1 MIQALGTHQA
11 TGCELVIFDCDGVLV
26 DSERITNTVFCSM
39 LNDLGLQVS
48 LPDMFERFV
57 GLSMGQCMELV
68 TEMLGA
74 PPPVGFVDELR
85 LRTAAALRA
94 QITAIPGVEDM
105 LLSLSIPF
113 CVASSGHHDKIR
125 LTLGTTGLLK
135 HFEGRI
141 FSVADVERPK
151 PAPDVFL
158 LAARELG
165 VEPSACVVVEDTP
178 TGVRAGV
185 AAGMRVFGYA
195 SNTPAHRLREAGAN
209 FIFSDMRQFLRV
221 LENAVRHGTA
231 PR

>member
-1 MIQALGTHQA
+1 V
-11 TGCELVIFDCDGVLV
+11 TGNCKLVIFDCDGVLV

-39 LNDLGLQVS
+39 LNNLGLQVS

-85 LRTAAALRA
+85 LRAAAALRA

-105 LLSLSIPF
+105 LPSLCVPF
-113 CVASSGHHDKIR
+113 CVASSGHHDKMW

-158 LAARELG
+158 HAARELG

-185 AAGMRVFGYA
+185 AAGMRVFGYD
-195 SNTPAHRLREAGAN
+195 SNTPAHRLLEAGAN
-209 FIFSDMRQFLRV
+209 FIFSDMREFSRI
-221 LENAVRHGTA
+221 LENAVLHGTS